1 VRGRRQWV
9 TSEGSDFP
17 FGTATQAGML
27 PAVNVGIRNSLKMFN
42 LALALL
48 AVALCAAALLRHR
61 SARQF
66 AASPLDQ
73 NVAELEFENVAFSDV
88 MDFFH
93 DIYHLE
99 FRVDWNA
106 LNEWDVTGSTAIGVH
121 LHDESLGAAIDKV
134 LAAADGNLAF
144 ELEGNV
150 VRVTT
155 SKNLPRVVRVY
166 DVSDFLP
173 PAAPRASKYVANI
186 APTVSSLA
194 PYQSGSSFGSQAVTR
209 TSDDGKPPTRAEVL
223 EGISRLVQETI
234 TPDQWVDAGGSEC
247 AMWASADRLVVLD
260 SREGHRRIAALLRLL
275 RAADAGRS
283 WQKSLVPATRPA
295 AGN

>member
-1 VRGRRQWV
+1 MTNGRVRGRSQWV

-27 PAVNVGIRNSLKMFN
+27 PAVNVGIRNPLKMFN

-48 AVALCAAALLRHR
+48 AVTLCAAALLRHH
-61 SARQF
+61 SARQI

-155 SKNLPRVVRVY
+155 SKNLPRVVRAY

-173 PAAPRASKYVANI
+173 PAAPTASKSTAAT
-186 APTVSSLA
+186 APTVAMATYRALPRASA
-194 PYQSGSSFGSQAVTR
+194 
-209 TSDDGKPPTRAEVL
+209 DGKPPTRAEVL
-223 EGISRLVQETI
+223 EATARLVQETI

-247 AMWASADRLVVLD
+247 ALWASADRLVVLD

-283 WQKSLVPATRPA
+283 WQKPLVPATRPA